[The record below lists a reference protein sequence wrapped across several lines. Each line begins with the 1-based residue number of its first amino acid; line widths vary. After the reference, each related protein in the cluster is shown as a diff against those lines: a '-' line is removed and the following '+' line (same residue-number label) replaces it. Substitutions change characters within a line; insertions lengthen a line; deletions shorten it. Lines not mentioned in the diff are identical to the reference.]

1 MKYKAS
7 WFPAVFAGL
16 AWIVAILLY
25 VLLLM
30 GLPRQPWLWGLSL
43 FLPALFLT
51 ATALLSEQHIFRAPL
66 TICSTVLVSIAGI
79 IGALCL
85 LLFLCVD
92 AAVHPVTDP
101 KQYERILGLCG
112 YPERESVSAFPPEI
126 PEGASDVCFSY
137 HFPLL
142 QAGEELSL
150 TMTLPE
156 EQADRL
162 KAEAE
167 ALPDFPSPEYLTK
180 FEFEDAEDG
189 KVWYSYCYKPG
200 DWNHGE
206 LGAVFWK
213 GNTLCYY
220 MEDW

>member
-1 MKYKAS
+1 
-7 WFPAVFAGL
+7 
-16 AWIVAILLY
+16 
-25 VLLLM
+25 
-30 GLPRQPWLWGLSL
+30 
-43 FLPALFLT
+43 
-51 ATALLSEQHIFRAPL
+51 
-66 TICSTVLVSIAGI
+66 
-79 IGALCL
+79 
-85 LLFLCVD
+85 
-92 AAVHPVTDP
+92 
-101 KQYERILGLCG
+101 
-112 YPERESVSAFPPEI
+112 
-126 PEGASDVCFSY
+126 
-137 HFPLL
+137 
-142 QAGEELSL
+142 
-150 TMTLPE
+150 MTLPE

-167 ALPDFPSPEYLTK
+167 TLPDFPSPEYLTK